1 LLEALPHAR
10 QGFGLRAQDLDGDR
24 ALEAL
29 VEAVEHP
36 GHAAFSKERVES
48 VTTSDH
54 PYDRARLHPCCLPLG
69 NGDYSYGGLVDR
81 VRV

>member
-1 LLEALPHAR
+1 LEALPHAR
-10 QGFGLRAQDLDGDR
+10 LGLCFRAQYLDGDR

-36 GHAAFSKERVES
+36 RHTAFSEERMEAVP
-48 VTTSDH
+48 TTNH

-69 NGDYSYGGLVDR
+69 YVAYSYARPVAAAR
-81 VRV
+81 V

>member
-1 LLEALPHAR
+1 MHQPRRDAGLLLEAPPHAW

-36 GHAAFSKERVES
+36 RHAAFTQERVES
-48 VTTSDH
+48 VTASDL
-54 PYDRARLHPCCLPLG
+54 PYDRARLHSCCLPVG
-69 NGDYSYGGLVDR
+69 NGD
-81 VRV
+81 